1 MQKTVPVFSFS
12 TSLLCSQSK
21 NILRKLATMESD
33 LSTIVPATL
42 MKSFSVMGNFLETF
56 QVFNKNSFQF
66 KEQVI
71 SDVVTS
77 VTGEWLL
84 RSNNCNKS

>member
-56 QVFNKNSFQF
+56 
-66 KEQVI
+66 
-71 SDVVTS
+71 
-77 VTGEWLL
+77 
-84 RSNNCNKS
+84 